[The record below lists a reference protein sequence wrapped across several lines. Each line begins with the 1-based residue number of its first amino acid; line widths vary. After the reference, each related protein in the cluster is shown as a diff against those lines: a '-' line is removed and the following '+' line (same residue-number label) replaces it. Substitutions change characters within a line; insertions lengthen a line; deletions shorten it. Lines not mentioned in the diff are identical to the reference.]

1 MSLFSTSFS
10 IPVLLPNYDDIL
22 WPHVVYAPMQYF
34 FMTMFQIFYPHPSDD
49 SGVLK
54 LNFRFFNY
62 FDNSKM
68 KASALN
74 VATDAPL
81 ENLFDPYYNKFCI
94 IKNRMT

>member
-1 MSLFSTSFS
+1 
-10 IPVLLPNYDDIL
+10 
-22 WPHVVYAPMQYF
+22 
-34 FMTMFQIFYPHPSDD
+34 MFQIFYPHPSDD

-81 ENLFDPYYNKFCI
+81 ENLFDPYYN
-94 IKNRMT
+94 